1 MARVFVGR
9 REESAEMRDFL
20 ERVARVGTRILVVE
34 GPGGVGKSALVR
46 EFLTYFQGSWT
57 GRPGAAALVRCHSQ
71 VGADNAYEPMV
82 EAVRQLNPASRRWR
96 GARLGAQVALASGAE
111 LMAGVVP
118 GAGPAFRVG
127 VGLLG
132 QARTAREA
140 DGARSVRGL
149 ATAVLAATGREH
161 VAMLV
166 VDDAHLI
173 DASSCQVVESVA
185 VAPPQGL
192 LAIVLA
198 VRPEEVDDPLRDTL
212 GRLTVQGQVER
223 LVVGGIGVAD
233 IADYVRSAFGV
244 VPAAKDCERLRRV
257 TGGLPLFLGQCLS
270 LLQENGQGVEA
281 PVPDDIDRVIRL
293 RLARLDGCA
302 VDLLAQAAV
311 QGERFSTDVLERM
324 TNVAHDDVLT
334 QLYQV
339 ARFPGV
345 IRLCPPDDRSRAA
358 GCDVYEFDHALLHKV
373 LYAWQSP
380 QQRRDRHAAAAR
392 VLAELAAAA
401 GDTNMEYRLEMVRHH
416 HLGGDFGPAA
426 RQALAVARALL
437 VTGGSLGEAERLCRQ
452 ALGDVRSVP
461 AGRETDR
468 LTVEIIE
475 LLLLCTEH
483 KWHVAP
489 GAHLITELAG
499 LVDEA
504 ARAAARS
511 GDLLLQVRVAAVR
524 GRFVHRVHG
533 VDAGLEAQR
542 EAVALA
548 SAAGP
553 VVRFLTLAM
562 YGRELTKRDMHAGL
576 DVLHQAESL
585 AEQTPE
591 IRDSTDVALR
601 EAYFRTKVQ
610 IGVNLFDA
618 GRLGP
623 ANTVLEAMAD
633 RLRHTEDVGI
643 LPIGLNFLAQVQL
656 AIGWWERAR
665 STLLDAVRLAED
677 GPHAWHS
684 NNLALL
690 GKLMVDQGE
699 VGAGLAR
706 IEAAWAEMKQVWQP
720 DLAVLVANIYAQ
732 ALLDSWRGEA
742 DRAALVDRLLAD
754 NIAECRRSGMTRS
767 EVLAHCL
774 DARLRLALG
783 GVEEAYRAS
792 LRAVRL
798 LEVHDPLPAL
808 RAEEIY
814 HWHSEV
820 LRQSDREAEADEY
833 VRRAREIVLAK
844 AESLDG
850 ASRQRFLTAVPLNAL
865 LTRAG

>member
-1 MARVFVGR
+1 MGRAFVGR
-9 REESAEMRDFL
+9 REETAEMRDFL
-20 ERVARVGTRILVVE
+20 ERVARGGTRVLVVE
-34 GPGGVGKSALVR
+34 GPGGVGKSALVH
-46 EFLTYFQGSWT
+46 EFLTYFHGGWS
-57 GRPGAAALVRCHSQ
+57 GRPGPTALVRCHSQ
-71 VGADNAYEPMV
+71 VGADNAYVPMV
-82 EAVRQLNPASRRWR
+82 DAVEQLNPTARRWR
-96 GARLGAQVALASGAE
+96 GARFGAKVALASGAE
-111 LMAGVVP
+111 LVAGVVP
-118 GAGPAFRVG
+118 GAGPALRAG
-127 VGLLG
+127 VGMVG

-149 ATAVLAATGREH
+149 ATAVLTAAGRER

-166 VDDAHLI
+166 IDDAHLI

-185 VAPPQGL
+185 AAPAQGL

-244 VPAAKDCERLRRV
+244 VPATEDCERLRRV

-293 RLARLDGCA
+293 RLERLDERA
-302 VDLLAQAAV
+302 VELLVQAAV

-324 TNVAHDDVLT
+324 TNVPRDEVLT
-334 QLYQV
+334 QLYRV
-339 ARFPGV
+339 ARFPGL
-345 IRLCPPDDRSRAA
+345 IRLDKSRNA
-358 GCDVYEFDHALLHKV
+358 GGDVYEFDHALLHKV

-380 QQRRDRHAAAAR
+380 QQRRDRHATAAR
-392 VLAELAAAA
+392 VLAELASAAD
-401 GDTNMEYRLEMVRHH
+401 DTNVEYQLEMVRHH

-426 RQALAVARALL
+426 RQALTVARALL
-437 VTGGSLGEAERLCRQ
+437 ITGGSLGEAERLCRQ
-452 ALGDVRSVP
+452 ALGDVRSLP
-461 AGRETDR
+461 ADRETDR
-468 LTVEIIE
+468 LKVEIIE

-483 KWHVAP
+483 RWHVLP
-489 GAHLITELAG
+489 GAHTELER

-504 ARAAARS
+504 AQAAAHN

-524 GRFVHRVHG
+524 GRVVHRVHG
-533 VDAGLEAQR
+533 VDAGLEAQQQ
-542 EAVALA
+542 AVELA

-562 YGRELTKRDMHAGL
+562 YGRELTKRDMHAGIE
-576 DVLHQAESL
+576 VLRQAEAL

-591 IRDSTDVALR
+591 IHDSTDVALR
-601 EAYFRTKVQ
+601 QAYFRTKVQ

-618 GRLGP
+618 GQLGA
-623 ANTVLEAMAD
+623 ANTRLEAMAG
-633 RLRHTEDVGI
+633 RLRRTEDVGI

-656 AIGWWERAR
+656 AIGSWADAR
-665 STLLDAVRLAED
+665 STLLHAVRPADD

-690 GKLMVDQGE
+690 GKLRVEQGE
-699 VGAGLAR
+699 VDAGLAQ
-706 IEAAWAEMKQVWQP
+706 IAAAWAEMKQVWQT
-720 DLAVLVANIYAQ
+720 DLAALVANIYAQ

-742 DRAALVDRLLAD
+742 DRPVLVDRLLTD

-774 DARLRLALG
+774 HAQLRLATG
-783 GVEEAYRAS
+783 DVDGAYEASR
-792 LRAVRL
+792 RAVRL
-798 LEVHDPLPAL
+798 LAEHDPLPAL

-814 HWHSEV
+814 HWHGEV
-820 LRQSDREAEADEY
+820 LRRLGREAEADEFR
-833 VRRAREIVLAK
+833 RRAKDIVLTK

-850 ASRQRFLTAVPLNAL
+850 VLRQRFLTQVPLNVL
-865 LTRAG
+865 VTS